1 MTNYHEDLLTIC
13 HAEYFHFGFNEQFIE
28 VIDTQQTVR
37 YNRSVLLVKHI
48 RSTTHLFC
56 KLYIDTLAVGIRVQT
71 LISES
76 RKKKKRVDSYFELF
90 TEFPSPLLSDKYLK
104 TNDYLQMRTYERDI
118 YRIAFESRR
127 N

>member
-1 MTNYHEDLLTIC
+1 LTNYHEDLLTIC

>member
-1 MTNYHEDLLTIC
+1 MFIEIRIFSFVFQAARSINRNWTTLTNYHEDLLTIC

-56 KLYIDTLAVGIRVQT
+56 KLYIDTLAIGIRVQT
-71 LISES
+71 LISKS
-76 RKKKKRVDSYFELF
+76 RKKETS
-90 TEFPSPLLSDKYLK
+90 
-104 TNDYLQMRTYERDI
+104 
-118 YRIAFESRR
+118 
-127 N
+127 

>member
-76 RKKKKRVDSYFELF
+76 RKKRNELI
-90 TEFPSPLLSDKYLK
+90 PIL
-104 TNDYLQMRTYERDI
+104 NCLQNFLVHFC
-118 YRIAFESRR
+118 RI
-127 N
+127 NI